1 MIDEVD
7 YSLLGHNTFG
17 IASKASRYVEY
28 NSISELKQ
36 FITSGGALTEPY
48 LHIGQGSNLLFTCN
62 YPGIILHSCIKGK
75 EVMYETDDDIVV
87 RVGGGEI
94 WDEWVAYCVE
104 HEWYGAENLSLIP
117 GEVGAGAVQ
126 NIGAYGVEV
135 KDIIQCVETIDATGE
150 DCIFTNPQCQYGYR
164 QSIFKH
170 PDMKR
175 YFVTYVT
182 FRLKKKACFHLDYG
196 SIRTELTKY
205 TSLNLANVRQAIISI
220 RSNKLPDPKIIGNA
234 GSFFMN
240 PVISRKQFEQIQKS
254 YPHIPF
260 YEIDAFNI
268 KVPAG
273 WMIEQCGWKGK
284 SLGPV
289 GVYDKQALILVNKGG
304 AMGKDVVALSD
315 AIRQS
320 VLAKFNI
327 DIHPEV
333 NFI

>member
-1 MIDEVD
+1 MKDEVD
-7 YSLLGHNTFG
+7 YSLIGHNTFG
-17 IASKASRYVEY
+17 IAATAARYIEY
-28 NSISELKQ
+28 DSVAELKE
-36 FITSGGALTEPY
+36 FIASGALTEPY
-48 LHIGQGSNLLFTCN
+48 LHIGQGSNLLFTRN
-62 YPGIILHSCIKGK
+62 YPGTILHSRIKGK

-94 WDEWVAYCVE
+94 WDEWVAYCVN
-104 HEWYGAENLSLIP
+104 HQWYGAENLSLIP

-126 NIGAYGVEV
+126 NIGAYGIEV
-135 KDIIQCVETIDATGE
+135 KDIIQCVETVDAKGE
-150 DCIFTNPQCQYGYR
+150 DCIFTNPQCQYSYR
-164 QSIFKH
+164 QSIFKR

-182 FRLKKKACFHLDYG
+182 FRLKKKECYHLDYG
-196 SIRTELTKY
+196 SIRAELAKY
-205 TSLNLANVRQAIISI
+205 TSPNLDNVRQAIISI
-220 RSNKLPDPKIIGNA
+220 RSNKLPDPQTIGNA

-240 PVISRKQFEQIQKS
+240 PIISRKKFEQIQKS
-254 YPHIPF
+254 YPDIPF
-260 YEIDAFNI
+260 YELDAFNI

-289 GVYDKQALILVNKGG
+289 AVYDKQALILVNRGG
-304 AMGKDVVALSD
+304 ASGKDVVALSD

-320 VLAKFNI
+320 VFNKFNI

>member
-17 IASKASRYVEY
+17 IAAIASRYAEY
-28 NSISELKQ
+28 ESVSELKQ
-36 FITSGGALTEPY
+36 FIASGALTEPY
-48 LHIGQGSNLLFTCN
+48 LHIGQGSNLLFTRN
-62 YPGIILHSCIKGK
+62 YSGVILHSCIKGK
-75 EVMYETDDDIVV
+75 KVMYETDDDIVV
-87 RVGGGEI
+87 RVGGGEV

-135 KDIIQCVETIDATGE
+135 KDIIQCIETVDVKGE

-196 SIRTELTKY
+196 SIRTELEKY
-205 TSLNLANVRQAIISI
+205 ASLNLTNVRQAIISI
-220 RSNKLPDPKIIGNA
+220 RSNKLPDPQIMGNA

-240 PVISRKQFEQIQKS
+240 PVISRKKFEQIQKS

-304 AMGKDVVALSD
+304 AMGKDVVALSN

-320 VLAKFNI
+320 VLTKFNI
-327 DIHPEV
+327 DIQPEV